1 MGAMLLLLS
10 TKIGTFVS
18 DFSSNVTYQD
28 MKIAIIGAGN
38 MGGALARGVAQG
50 TIIPP
55 SNIYVSNPST
65 AKLERLKAEFP
76 AINTTTNNCEAAA
89 VADIVVLA
97 VKPWKVV
104 EVLDEIKPHLD
115 YAHQSVASMVGGL
128 GIAQLS
134 EWLDK
139 GCGELPATY
148 LIIPNTAIATK
159 SSMTFIASARSTAAQ
174 DALLLDIF
182 NELGA
187 AMLVEEGLIAAGT
200 SLASC
205 GIAYALRYIRAA
217 MEGGVELGFRAD
229 DAKRIVMQTMRGAAD
244 ILAANGTHP
253 EAEIDRVTTPGGLTI
268 KGLNAMEAAGFTNSV
283 IEGLRASTKR

>member
-1 MGAMLLLLS
+1 
-10 TKIGTFVS
+10 
-18 DFSSNVTYQD
+18 

-38 MGGALARGVAQG
+38 MGGALARGLAKG
-50 TIIPP
+50 SLIPT
-55 SNIYVSNPST
+55 SNIYVANPST
-65 AKLERLKAEFP
+65 AKLDALKGEFP
-76 AINTTTNNCEAAA
+76 EINVTTDNCAATAAA
-89 VADIVVLA
+89 DVVVLA

-104 EVLDEIKPHLD
+104 EVVDQIKPAMD
-115 YAHQSVASMVGGL
+115 YTRQAVASMVGGL

-139 GCGELPATY
+139 GCGQLPATY
-148 LIIPNTAIATK
+148 LIIPNTAIATM
-159 SSMTFIASARSTAAQ
+159 SSMTFIASARSTAEA
-174 DALLLDIF
+174 DRFLLDVF
-182 NELGA
+182 NELGE
-187 AMLVEEGLIAAGT
+187 AMLVEESLIPAGT

-244 ILAANGTHP
+244 ILASNNSHP

>member
-1 MGAMLLLLS
+1 
-10 TKIGTFVS
+10 
-18 DFSSNVTYQD
+18 

-38 MGGALARGVAQG
+38 MGGALVRGLAKGSIVA
-50 TIIPP
+50 T
-55 SNIYVSNPST
+55 SDIYVSNPS
-65 AKLERLKAEFP
+65 APKLEALKAEFEE
-76 AINTTTNNCEAAA
+76 INITTNNCDAAA
-89 VADIVVLA
+89 VADVVVLA

-104 EVLDEIKPHLD
+104 EVLDQIKPSMD
-115 YAHQSVASMVGGL
+115 YSRQAVASMVGGL

-139 GCGELPATY
+139 GDGILPATY
-148 LIIPNTAIATK
+148 LIIPNTAIATM
-159 SSMTFIASARSTAAQ
+159 SSMTFIASVRAT
-174 DALLLDIF
+174 DAEDRAMVNIF
-182 NELGA
+182 NELGE
-187 AMLVEEGLIAAGT
+187 AMLVDEGLIPAGT

-244 ILAANGTHP
+244 ILAANGSHP
-253 EAEIDRVTTPGGLTI
+253 EAKIDRVTTPGGLTI

>member
-1 MGAMLLLLS
+1 
-10 TKIGTFVS
+10 
-18 DFSSNVTYQD
+18 
-28 MKIAIIGAGN
+28 
-38 MGGALARGVAQG
+38 MGGATARGLAKGSIVA
-50 TIIPP
+50 T
-55 SNIYVSNPST
+55 SDIYVSNPST
-65 AKLERLKAEFP
+65 PKLKALKAEFEE
-76 AINTTTNNCEAAA
+76 INTTTDNVEAASA
-89 VADIVVLA
+89 ADMVVLA

-104 EVLDEIKPHLD
+104 EVLDQIKPHLD
-115 YAHQSVASMVGGL
+115 YKRQAVASMVGGL

-139 GCGELPATY
+139 GDGILPATY
-148 LIIPNTAIATK
+148 LIIPNTAIATM
-159 SSMTFIASARSTAAQ
+159 SSMTFIASARSTEAQ
-174 DALLLDIF
+174 DKLLVDVF
-182 NELGA
+182 NELGE
-187 AMLVEEGLIAAGT
+187 AMLVDEGLIPAGT

-229 DAKRIVMQTMRGAAD
+229 DAKRIVMQTLRGAAD
-244 ILAANGTHP
+244 ILAANGSHP